1 MTPADVADAI
11 VSAVRDVVAD
21 GAIDVAIP
29 ATVPV
34 RRPRN
39 PEHGDYA
46 SAAALE
52 LARAARRPAREVADL
67 LAARLCRGSGIAEV
81 EVADPGFLNIRL
93 APAALG
99 ELARVIVRE
108 GDAYGRAGGH
118 WGVQVD
124 AVLAAGSGERS
135 PLALARRAVVADA
148 LARLLAAAGF
158 DVVPAPPAGPV
169 AVAALADLA
178 GIVGS
183 EAARYLLVRSPL
195 DVPLD
200 LDLGVAARQIPENP
214 AFDVRYAHAEACRLL
229 RNAAQLGIPAA
240 RGGATAPEAAA
251 VLEAVEVA
259 LLSHPREGD
268 LLRALGEL
276 PGVVTSTATLRAP
289 HRLARY
295 LEELAGAYHRFYD
308 ACRVLPQG
316 DEEPTPLTG
325 ARLLLVEATRVV
337 LANGLRM
344 LGVSAPQ
351 RM

>member
-11 VSAVRDVVAD
+11 VSAVRDAVAD

-67 LAARLCRGSGIAEV
+67 LAARLCQGSGIAGV

-99 ELARVIVRE
+99 ELARVVVRE
-108 GDAYGRAGGH
+108 GDAYGRATGRR
-118 WGVQVD
+118 GVWAD
-124 AVLAAGSGERS
+124 AVSAAGPGELS
-135 PLALARRAVVADA
+135 PLAAARQAVAAAA

-158 DVVPAPPAGPV
+158 DVVPAPPAGP
-169 AVAALADLA
+169 AAAAALADLA
-178 GIVGS
+178 DTVGG
-183 EAARYLLVRSPL
+183 EAARYLLVRLPP

-200 LDLGVAARQIPENP
+200 LDLGLAARQTSENP
-214 AFDVRYAHAEACRLL
+214 AFNVRYAHAETCRLL

-240 RGGATAPEAAA
+240 GGDST
-251 VLEAVEVA
+251 VLEGVDVA

-276 PGVVTSTATLRAP
+276 PGVVTSAVALRAP

-325 ARLLLVEATRVV
+325 ARLLLVEATKVV